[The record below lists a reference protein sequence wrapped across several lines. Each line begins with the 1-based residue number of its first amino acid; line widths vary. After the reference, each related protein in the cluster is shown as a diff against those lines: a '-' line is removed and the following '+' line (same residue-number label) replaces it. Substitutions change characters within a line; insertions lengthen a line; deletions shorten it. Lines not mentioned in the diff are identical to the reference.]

1 MVVSES
7 IIYGLQSTNF
17 NSFVIKWVIFW
28 KNQIDENYL
37 FFCTK
42 HNRLLHC
49 QRFWGIEWIVLPRHL
64 YDNKSKIICQPP
76 NTLFLRLYGSKSFC
90 LVFQLREITLPIR
103 Q

>member
-49 QRFWGIEWIVLPRHL
+49 QRFGGIE
-64 YDNKSKIICQPP
+64 
-76 NTLFLRLYGSKSFC
+76 
-90 LVFQLREITLPIR
+90 
-103 Q
+103 